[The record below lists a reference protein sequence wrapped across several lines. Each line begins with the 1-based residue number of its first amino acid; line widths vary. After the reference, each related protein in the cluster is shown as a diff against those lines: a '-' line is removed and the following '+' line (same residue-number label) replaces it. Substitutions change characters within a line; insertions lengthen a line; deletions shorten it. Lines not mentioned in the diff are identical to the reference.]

1 MQAALPPHLR
11 GSKAVSAAERLAAAK
26 ALNNAVRRTGHLPAK
41 LANLY
46 TGVNTGKVPSFQEAF
61 NASIYNPGGMSRR
74 KNRKSRRSRK
84 TRRN

>member
-26 ALNNAVRRTGHLPAK
+26 ALNNAVRRNGKLPSK

-46 TGVNTGKVPSFQEAF
+46 TGVNNAF

-74 KNRKSRRSRK
+74 KNRKTRRSRK